1 MPSLPFY
8 FPHLFF
14 FPIIS
19 FLYVIVVIN
28 EKFMLAVYII
38 KKNESKPLSFHFS
51 IFFKLGMLT
60 ISKTYR

>member
-8 FPHLFF
+8 FPRLFF
-14 FPIIS
+14 FSIIS
-19 FLYVIVVIN
+19 YLYVIMVIN
-28 EKFMLAVYII
+28 EKFMLAVYRI

-60 ISKTYR
+60 ISKTCR